1 MVSVVLPKTTALLIN
16 YDFADVNAN
25 RCVIAEITVL
35 AIMVI
40 LVIPLLRNE
49 RVHVK
54 VFLIKVGKFKVM

>member
-1 MVSVVLPKTTALLIN
+1 MVSVVLPKTTALLIK

-49 RVHVK
+49 RAHVK